1 MSVIAVFFH
10 CCHLWKDTK
19 RKMEASTNAVTLIAI
34 ATIVSGV
41 NKSAKP
47 VFSEKRPDERVNQ
60 IYWWGFCIYSS
71 LKQCAMQSNDETFMF
86 KGKDD
91 YARTKANFTSFFS
104 KRSEFVSLSKNLGLV
119 VNLVLESNEQ
129 HYNLTI
135 RRTCKFIAPTV
146 VQKGVLVPSPPPP
159 GF

>member
-47 VFSEKRPDERVNQ
+47 VFSEKRPDEGVNQ
-60 IYWWGFCIYSS
+60 NYWWGFCIYSS
-71 LKQCAMQSNDETFMF
+71 LKQCAMKSNDETFMF

-104 KRSEFVSLSKNLGLV
+104 KRSEFVRLRAPGFLYKMRYIALV
-119 VNLVLESNEQ
+119 VRCWKS
-129 HYNLTI
+129 LT
-135 RRTCKFIAPTV
+135 
-146 VQKGVLVPSPPPP
+146 SPNMVAKILKL
-159 GF
+159 GWNSEN